1 MLNFKKG
8 LAMVLAA
15 ATAFTFAPFANLG
28 STVDAKA
35 ATSNV
40 TFDLSEALAKNL
52 KNNTTSGTVATANKQ
67 GSVNSYKRE
76 FDGITFTKEV
86 HGEANHTYRVA
97 DQTNVEVIRVNNST
111 DVTSTDKTKLPT
123 ASNGQLIVT
132 YKVKSVKG
140 GSFDL
145 VDMTEGSHS
154 YDVINVKITNDNNL
168 SFENNGGFE
177 PRIYNTTVTSAVVN
191 NNKVYSATLGHVAAQ
206 TNVNN
211 DVQYTLQLNNSD
223 NTYYVI
229 SDARATTYTSW
240 TGIQSDGNDNVVATS
255 VSGGIKWLE
264 PDSNTGSM
272 STTLSST
279 EKGVF
284 SVTTANESENQIVV
298 SFKAKKAGFDSV
310 TVSKTL
316 KYVVDRSDNAV
327 DWISW
332 NGDRTYASSI
342 SYNQNTNKDTAVLAS
357 KTLDPYIDNTA
368 TILVKSESKDITFV
382 SSDSTIASVQ
392 KDASKYYKATVTAH
406 KAGSAT
412 ISVYVGGTNNNKG
425 KILQIPVYVAANA
438 IDKIVVSDD
447 KGIYG
452 AEEDDTIFLDAA
464 DSTASNA
471 VKSVKLNIKSVG
483 GNAWNQLKSNDT
495 SVATLST
502 DGTLTATATNV
513 SASSPKITTL
523 TLTTKDNL
531 ANHITAGSK
540 TVTVVVW
547 GKPAANFSIDDVYLN
562 LSDPSQ
568 RTKTLE
574 TKPAMSNV
582 AYTVKVAG
590 SDYDLDDDTV
600 FSLTNNTAGNSQ
612 TTATVVAKAVGTGKI
627 KALATETSTTRP
639 TAKIVNVTVG
649 ADNANVITSD
659 KTSLVLAEGETSQ
672 INAKATVGTV
682 SFTSADSSIATVTT
696 GGAVTAVKAGQTTI
710 TASAEG
716 ATSVVIPVIVTA
728 KQAPVDT
735 TTTPS
740 KVTGVKVTNKKGGYV
755 TVTWKKQSQKNIKYY
770 VKKTVSGKSAGKS
783 VNGNKTTLAVKKGAT
798 VKVKVKAYIYDATG
812 KKLVGTYSKTVT
824 KKTDK
829 K

>member
-8 LAMVLAA
+8 LAVVLAA

-28 STVDAKA
+28 STVNAKA
-35 ATSNV
+35 ATADDTFDISSYWTASRKQFTNSGSASSASNV
-40 TFDLSEALAKNL
+40 TSD
-52 KNNTTSGTVATANKQ
+52 TQ
-67 GSVNSYKRE
+67 SYVE
-76 FDGITFTKEV
+76 FDGITFAKSFS
-86 HGEANHTYRVA
+86 GIAGNSYRVA
-97 DQTNVEVIRVNNST
+97 NQNNVEVKKINNN
-111 DVTSTDKTKLPT
+111 DKVTSTDRAALPT
-123 ASNGQLIVT
+123 ANSDGKLLVVFKLT
-132 YKVKSVKG
+132 SVDG

-145 VDMTEGSHS
+145 VDMTEGSNS
-154 YDVINVKITNDNNL
+154 YDVKHITVTNNSKYNGETNNL
-168 SFENNGGFE
+168 KPIISNV
-177 PRIYNTTVTSAVVN
+177 TVTSGTTAS
-191 NNKVYSATLGHVAAQ
+191 KAIVAFGNQASHK
-206 TNVNN
+206 NVGT
-211 DVQYTLQLNNSD
+211 DVQYTLQLNSNN
-223 NTYYVI
+223 NTYYAVNPNV
-229 SDARATTYTSW
+229 TTPSYTSW
-240 TGIQSDGNDNVVATS
+240 TGVSGTYVAKTLKATS
-255 VSGGIKWLE
+255 VSGGIKWYD
-264 PDSNTGSM
+264 PDSQTGSM
-272 STTLSST
+272 VTTLNTTDSP
-279 EKGVF
+279 KNVF
-284 SVTTANESENQIVV
+284 SVTTANESENQISV
-298 SFKAKKAGFDSV
+298 SFDAKDSTTGKTV
-310 TVSKTL
+310 TVTKAL

-327 DWISW
+327 DWIKW
-332 NGDRTYASSI
+332 NGSI
-342 SYNQNTNKDTAVLAS
+342 IKGSKQGNDTIVYGQEN
-357 KTLDPYIDNTA
+357 LDPYINTTA
-368 TILVKSESKDITFV
+368 TIIVKSESKDITFV

-392 KDASKYYKATVTAH
+392 KDASKYYKATVTAR
-406 KAGSAT
+406 KAGTAT
-412 ISVYVGGTNNNKG
+412 VNVYVGGTNNNKG
-425 KILQIPVYVAANA
+425 KILQIPVSVSANA
-438 IDKIVVSDD
+438 IDKITVSDAA
-447 KGIYG
+447 GLYG

-464 DSTASNA
+464 DSTAPNA
-471 VKSVKLNIKSVG
+471 VTSVKLDIKSVG
-483 GNAWNQLKSNDT
+483 GNAWDKFKSDDD
-495 SVATLST
+495 SIATLAT
-502 DGTLTATATNV
+502 DGTLTAKATNV
-513 SASSPKITTL
+513 SANSPKITHL
-523 TLTTKDNL
+523 TITTKDNL
-531 ANHITAGSK
+531 AHHVTAGAK

-547 GKPAANFSIDDVYLN
+547 GKPAANFSVDDVYLN

-582 AYTVKVAG
+582 AYTVKANG
-590 SDYDLDDDTV
+590 SDYDLDGDYV
-600 FSLTNNTAGNSQ
+600 FTLTNTPASGNSQ
-612 TTATVVAKAVGTGKI
+612 TTATVVGRAVGTGKI
-627 KALATETSTTRP
+627 KALATETATTRP

-659 KTSLVLAEGETSQ
+659 KTSLVLTEGETSQ

-798 VKVKVKAYIYDATG
+798 VKVKVKAYIYTAAG